1 MFSLRNI
8 IVVAALGLAV
18 PAPLFAQTQNRTY
31 EEALA
36 ELRAQFRAADV
47 NRDDKLSQTDARNA
61 GMERLASNF
70 RRVDSDRDG
79 YVTLAELEAR
89 LNDQYDR

>member
-1 MFSLRNI
+1 MLILRKI
-8 IVVAALGLAV
+8 IVVAALGIAV
-18 PAPLFAQTQNRTY
+18 PSPLFAQPEDMTY

-47 NRDDKLSQTDARNA
+47 NRDGKLSQTEARNA

-70 RRVDSDRDG
+70 RRMDRDRDG
-79 YVTLAELEAR
+79 FVTLAQLEER

>member
-1 MFSLRNI
+1 MFTFRKI
-8 IVVAALGLAV
+8 IVVASLGLAL
-18 PAPLFAQTQNRTY
+18 PSPLFAQAQNMTY

-47 NRDDKLSQTDARNA
+47 NKDGKLSQTEASNA

-70 RRVDSDRDG
+70 RRMDRDRDG
-79 YVTLAELEAR
+79 YVTLAQLEER